1 MVETVFSANNR
12 EEVVVLPYTPTG
24 LVFSEPQNNST
35 FDGLS
40 RGRGLIGAMQPRT
53 ASFSARFFKHQPKW
67 CHPLCFV
74 YPIQYVEFFRK
85 WREKLVP
92 LRLVVS
98 TPEREI
104 INMAVLIDSF
114 EWEMLRNEDIACS
127 ITLREY
133 TFIN

>member
-1 MVETVFSANNR
+1 MIETVFSANNR
-12 EEVVVLPYTPTG
+12 EEVVVLQYTPTG

-53 ASFSARFFKHQPKW
+53 ASFSARFCKNHQKW
-67 CHPLCFV
+67 MHPLCFV

-92 LRLVVS
+92 LRLVMS
-98 TPEREI
+98 SPEREI
-104 INMAVLIDSF
+104 INMAILIDSF
-114 EWEMLRNEDIACS
+114 DWEILKSGDIAYS
-127 ITLREY
+127 MTLREY